1 MLRSILSTTKNRS
14 IIINSRALSTQ
25 INIQP
30 SKTPVDL
37 GHLAD
42 NPGAVTQRLR
52 VGRGP
57 GSGKGKTAGRGHKGQ
72 KARAGNGRPVPWFE
86 GGQTPL
92 VRSLPKRG
100 FNNFHSKEYQELN
113 LDKLQ
118 HWINTG
124 RLDASQPIT
133 MKHLLDSRCIHKIED
148 GVKLLSVGA
157 DTFNIPVTI
166 EVSRASQKAIEAI
179 EKAGGK
185 ITTRYYNAL
194 GLRALIHPEKFV
206 QMPKLAAPLRKEDI
220 KYYSDVKNRGYL
232 AEQA

>member
-1 MLRSILSTTKNRS
+1 MLRSLLTTRLPTTS
-14 IIINSRALSTQ
+14 IASRALST
-25 INIQP
+25 IQKP
-30 SKTPVDL
+30 KTPVDL
-37 GHLAD
+37 AHISD
-42 NPGAVTQRLR
+42 NAGAVSQRTR

-100 FNNFHSKEYQELN
+100 FNNIHGKEYQEVN

-118 HWINTG
+118 HWIETG
-124 RLDASQPIT
+124 RIDPSQPIT

-157 DTFNIPVTI
+157 ESFNIPIQI
-166 EVSRASQKAIEAI
+166 EVSRASQKAIEAV

-185 ITTRYYNAL
+185 IVTRYYNAL
-194 GLRALIHPEKFV
+194 GLRSLIHPEKFA
-206 QMPKLAAPLRKEDI
+206 QLPKLAAPLRKEDI
-220 KYYSDVKNRGYL
+220 KYYNDPKNRGYL
-232 AEQA
+232 AQEL